1 MNVEKAIEM
10 HSSKDAA
17 ANRGLGGAA
26 SESAATDLVSG
37 ESINSAARQCLLK
50 ELRYLAK
57 NPHPAMD
64 IFPSESY
71 LAFWKVITKAPKED
85 SCLYANG
92 TYLLYLEVQKARQ
105 PPPDFHVQ
113 QCHKCRCAHTAEM
126 RDDVVYW
133 YSIQQPLHL
142 SGYAA

>member
-17 ANRGLGGAA
+17 ASRGLGGAA

-37 ESINSAARQCLLK
+37 ESMNSAARQRLLK

-64 IFPSESY
+64 IFPRESN
-71 LAFWKVITKAPKED
+71 LAFWKVIMKAPKEG

-92 TYLLYLEVQKARQ
+92 TYMLYLQVQTTRQ
-105 PPPDFHVQ
+105 PPPDRH
-113 QCHKCRCAHTAEM
+113 E
-126 RDDVVYW
+126 
-133 YSIQQPLHL
+133 S
-142 SGYAA
+142 